1 MDERKVFLFDL
12 RLRSV
17 SRQKF
22 LFNSTRRRE
31 IPGCGNENFFPPT
44 WIETRTDMVVASLLG
59 QPLISETL
67 TAGGI
72 WRMEVGSRGRP
83 SVAVAPRC

>member
-22 LFNSTRRRE
+22 FS
-31 IPGCGNENFFPPT
+31 IPRDEGKFPAADENFFPPT